1 MEALNRKLSELE
13 ARQQAISEKKQTL
26 ENEEYDLEQE
36 RQHLEEERLKL
47 SKTMTSYDEET
58 LKKELTAAGELL
70 ELEAVILGNLRVLS
84 EEPDDPQKLYSIN
97 IQCGTCY
104 DTGVTG
110 LYANVTVKTTV
121 PQVETIVRGLFKQE
135 GIVQERPASALYWEK
150 NWDYYTRIKLT
161 SHEALAYG

>member
-1 MEALNRKLSELE
+1 MDALNKSLAQLE
-13 ARQQAISEKKQTL
+13 AKQQAIQEKKRTL
-26 ENEEYDLEQE
+26 DREEYDLARE
-36 RQHLEEERLKL
+36 RRHLEEERLRL
-47 SKTMTSYDEET
+47 SRKMTPQDEET

-70 ELEAVILGNLRVLS
+70 ELQAVIHGSLRVLS
-84 EEPDDPQKLYSIN
+84 EDPDDPEEFYSID
-97 IQCGTCY
+97 IQCGTCE

-121 PQVETIVRGLFKQE
+121 PRVETIVRELFEQE
-135 GIVQERPASALYWEK
+135 GSVEDRSLSALSWEK